1 MRKLFSAIAI
11 IIFFASC
18 SNSKVATAQSEVPS
32 CLLTKIQQMTADQSQ
47 GEPLYVTMFNYKG
60 NKVYYVAA
68 ACCDK
73 YNMVFDKNCKLLG
86 YPDGGLMGKGDGSLP
101 NFRQEATNG
110 KAIWAA
116 HEKGTVDEK
125 DASKP

>member
-1 MRKLFSAIAI
+1 MRKLLSVVALI
-11 IIFFASC
+11 ILFASC
-18 SNSKVATAQSEVPS
+18 SNTKKVTTQSEVPG
-32 CLLTKIQQMTADQSQ
+32 CLLLKIQEMTADQSK
-47 GEPLYVTMFNYKG
+47 GEPLYVTMFDYRG
-60 NKVYYVAA
+60 QKVYYVAA

-101 NFRQEATNG
+101 NFRQEAING

-116 HEKGTVDEK
+116 HEKET
-125 DASKP
+125 SKP